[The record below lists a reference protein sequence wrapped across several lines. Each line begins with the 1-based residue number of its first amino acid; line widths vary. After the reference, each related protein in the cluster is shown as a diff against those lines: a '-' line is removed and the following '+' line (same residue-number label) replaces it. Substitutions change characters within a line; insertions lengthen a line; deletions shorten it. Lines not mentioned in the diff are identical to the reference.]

1 VVGVKLRKAY
11 LVVALLLAA
20 SPLFLVLSD
29 MVGYHEPLDLAAE
42 LLGLKD
48 VSEEVNWTPFFD
60 YTVPGLPPALGYVV
74 AGAVGTA
81 LVVLLSKVLQRMVK

>member
-60 YTVPGLPPALGYVV
+60 YTVPGLPPALGYAV
-74 AGAVGTA
+74 AGAIGVA
-81 LVVLLSKVLQRMVK
+81 AVVLLGEALRRVLK